1 MKDNHRNLALWGIEH
16 SSLLIYLII
25 VMLIAGAAAFFQLG
39 QRDLPVFAI
48 KTMVVSAKWPGA
60 SAEEMSQFVTDPIET
75 KLLEVP
81 WLKDVTSFSKP
92 GETWLLVNTED
103 FMPDGKNRMKDRFYD
118 VRKKLGD
125 IAHQLPPGV
134 QGPFFNDE
142 FGDIYSMVY
151 SFNSDAYSFAELK
164 NYTEKARNALI
175 RIDAVEKAILYG
187 VQEEKIFVE
196 IDDKRIAVLG
206 IDPLRIAHLLRS
218 HNDVQNNGQ
227 IEGQQAYYRLQ
238 LNDRFRSIQDIARMP
253 IGTREQRV
261 IYLEDIARVYHGYED
276 PPRFRMRVNGK
287 PSIGLAITMQNGSQ
301 LLSMSDQVHEVMTD
315 FVNNL
320 PVGIDVA
327 LIADQPESVRDSINR
342 FLLKLLIAVLIVLV
356 VCYFSLG
363 LRTGLIVALAIPMVL
378 GTVFVL
384 MYVWGID
391 LTRVSL
397 GALVISLGL
406 LVDDAMIVVELM
418 HVKLEQGWDRLK
430 AATFAYTSAA
440 MPMLSGTLIAAAG
453 FLPVFIVN
461 ASPKD
466 ILGDL
471 FVVISSALI
480 SSWVIAVLFTP
491 FLSYKLLKHGGNGKS
506 ENSSSSLSDSS
517 LSNSNLSNSSLSNS
531 NQSHSDAVYHSP
543 NYERF
548 RAIVVWCMT
557 HYRWIIGASL
567 LCFILTIIGLQKV
580 KMQFFPDNDR
590 SEVLIDMWFPEGT
603 AYPHMEEK
611 ITQIEAQI
619 ASYEDAKDY
628 VAYVGGDTLR
638 AQNDMYVE
646 QPNANFAKVII
657 IAQDLAARE
666 RLKTQLKN
674 YFATHLPSLRTRV
687 YSLTY
692 GLPFSY
698 PVQYLITGDDPEK
711 LGQISEQMKALLKT
725 HPATREVHDNRREQ
739 RMSVDITLDLP
750 RLAALG
756 GDPARL
762 AQSLSSMLDGLPVT
776 HYRDGNDL
784 IAVVIRNHSENRQN
798 LDTLE
803 SLQLPIGNGRTAPLS
818 ELANIDYRFEDSV
831 LWRYNGYRAITV
843 QALLEGDI
851 QNFELH
857 NQISTDLNALIDTL
871 PNGYHIKA
879 VGEVEIS
886 QMVDKQLA
894 KTLPF
899 MVVVILTLLM
909 LQLNSMKKMALVLMT
924 VPLGLIGVVSILLL
938 MDLPFGL
945 VARLGVLALVGIIIR
960 NTIILIDQIDQDLAS
975 GLSPWDAVLE
985 STVRRARPIVLTA
998 LAAILAMIPLMSDYF
1013 WGPMAVTMMNG
1024 LWVATLLTLLVF
1036 PALYV
1041 AWYKIKPPA

>member
-1 MKDNHRNLALWGIEH
+1 MKDNPRNLALWGIEH

-25 VMLIAGAAAFFQLG
+25 VMLIAGSVAFFQLG

-60 SAEEMSQFVTDPIET
+60 SAEEMSQFVTDPIEA

-92 GETWLLVNTED
+92 GETWLIVNTED
-103 FMPDGKNRMKDRFYD
+103 FMPDGKRRMKDRFYD
-118 VRKKLGD
+118 VRKKLSD
-125 IAHQLPPGV
+125 IAHRLPPDV

-151 SFNSDAYSFAELK
+151 SFNSDSYSFAELK
-164 NYTEKARNALI
+164 DYAEKARNAVV
-175 RIDAVEKAILYG
+175 RIEPVEKAILYG

-196 IDDKRIAVLG
+196 IDDKRIAAMG
-206 IDPLRIAHLLRS
+206 IDPLRVVSLLRS
-218 HNDVQNNGQ
+218 HNEVQNNGQ
-227 IEGQQAYYRLQ
+227 VEGRQAYYRLH
-238 LNDRFRSIQDIARMP
+238 LNDRFRSLQDIAQMP
-253 IGTREQRV
+253 IGTQSQRV
-261 IYLEDIARVYHGYED
+261 IYLEDIARVYRGYED
-276 PPRFRMRVNGK
+276 PPRFRVRANGK
-287 PSIGLAITMQNGSQ
+287 PSISLAITMRDGSQ
-301 LLSMSDQVHEVMTD
+301 LLDMSDQVSGVMTG
-315 FVNNL
+315 FINNL

-327 LIADQPESVRDSINR
+327 LIANQPESVRNSINR

-397 GALVISLGL
+397 GALVIALGL

-440 MPMLSGTLIAAAG
+440 IPMLSGTLIAAAG

-461 ASPKD
+461 ASPRE

-471 FVVISSALI
+471 FVVVSSALI
-480 SSWVIAVLFTP
+480 SSWVVAVLFTP
-491 FLSYKLLKHGGNGKS
+491 FLSYKLLKHGANDNT
-506 ENSSSSLSDSS
+506 EISSASPSSKRPHSSDIY
-517 LSNSNLSNSSLSNS
+517 
-531 NQSHSDAVYHSP
+531 QSTNYQKFRKIVY
-543 NYERF
+543 
-548 RAIVVWCMT
+548 WCMQ
-557 HYRWIIGASL
+557 HNRWVIGGML
-567 LCFILTIIGLQKV
+567 LCFTLTIIGLQNV

-590 SEVLIDMWFPEGT
+590 SEVLIDIWFPEGA
-603 AYPHMEEK
+603 AYQHMEK
-611 ITQIEAQI
+611 QVIQIEKQI
-619 ASYEDAKDY
+619 ASYGDAKDY
-628 VAYVGGDTLR
+628 VVYVGGDTLR

-657 IAQDLAARE
+657 IAKDLEARE
-666 RLKTQLKN
+666 RLKSDLKS
-674 YFATHLPSLRTRV
+674 YFSTHLPSLRTRV

-698 PVQYLITGDDPEK
+698 PVQYLITGDKREK
-711 LGQISEQMKALLKT
+711 LGEISEQMKALLAT
-725 HPATREVHDNRREQ
+725 HPATREIHDNRREQ
-739 RMSVDITLDLP
+739 RMGIDITLDLP

-756 GDPARL
+756 GDPSRL

-776 HYRDGNDL
+776 HYRDGNDR
-784 IAVVIRNHSENRQN
+784 IAVVIRNHSVNRQN
-798 LDTLE
+798 LDRLG
-803 SLQLPIGNGRTAPLS
+803 SLQIPIGNGKTAPLS
-818 ELANIDYRFEDSV
+818 ELASIDHRFDDSV
-831 LWRYNGYRAITV
+831 LWRHNGYRAITV

-851 QNFELH
+851 QNFEVH
-857 NQISTDLNALIDTL
+857 KDISAELDALRASL
-871 PNGYHIKA
+871 PNGYTIEA
-879 VGEVEIS
+879 VGEVEVS

-899 MVVVILTLLM
+899 LVVVILTLLM
-909 LQLNSMKKMALVLMT
+909 LQLNSMKKMALVLIT
-924 VPLGLIGVVSILLL
+924 VPLGLIGVVSVLLV

-975 GLSPWDAVLE
+975 GLSPWEAVLE
-985 STVRRARPIVLTA
+985 STVRRARPIILTA
-998 LAAILAMIPLMSDYF
+998 LASILAMIPLMTDYF

-1024 LWVATLLTLLVF
+1024 LLVATLLTLLVF
-1036 PALYV
+1036 PAMYV

>member
-1 MKDNHRNLALWGIEH
+1 MKDNSRNLALWGIEH

-25 VMLIAGAAAFFQLG
+25 VMLIAGTAAFFQLG

-92 GETWLLVNTED
+92 GETWLIVNTED
-103 FMPDGKNRMKDRFYD
+103 FMPDGKTRMKDRFYD
-118 VRKKLGD
+118 VRKKLSD
-125 IAHQLPPGV
+125 IAHQLPSGV

-151 SFNSDAYSFAELK
+151 SFNSDTYSFAELK
-164 NYTEKARNALI
+164 NYAEKARNALV
-175 RIDAVEKAILYG
+175 RIEPVEKAILYG

-196 IDDKRIAVLG
+196 IDDKRIAALG
-206 IDPLRIAHLLRS
+206 IDPLRVASLLRS
-218 HNDVQNNGQ
+218 HNEVQNNGQ
-227 IEGQQAYYRLQ
+227 IEGQQAYYRLH
-238 LNDRFRSIQDIARMP
+238 LNDRFRSIQDIAHMP

-276 PPRFRMRVNGK
+276 PPRFRVRANGK
-287 PSIGLAITMQNGSQ
+287 PSISLAITMRNGSQ
-301 LLSMSDQVHEVMTD
+301 LLDMSDQVSEVMTG
-315 FVNNL
+315 FINNL
-320 PVGIDVA
+320 PVGINVA

-384 MYVWGID
+384 MYIWGVD

-397 GALVISLGL
+397 GALVIALGL

-461 ASPKD
+461 ASPRD

-491 FLSYKLLKHGGNGKS
+491 FLSYKLLKHGAKNKTES
-506 ENSSSSLSDSS
+506 ASPSLH
-517 LSNSNLSNSSLSNS
+517 S
-531 NQSHSDAVYHSP
+531 NQSSQDAVYQSP
-543 NYERF
+543 NYQKF
-548 RAIVVWCMT
+548 RTIVAWCMT
-557 HYRWIIGASL
+557 HYRWVIGASL
-567 LCFILTIIGLQKV
+567 LCFVLTIIGLQKV

-590 SEVLIDMWFPEGT
+590 SEVLIDIWFPEGA
-603 AYPHMEEK
+603 AYRHMEEK

-619 ASYEDAKDY
+619 ASYEGAKDY

-646 QPNANFAKVII
+646 QPNANFAKIII
-657 IAQDLAARE
+657 IAEDLAARE
-666 RLKTQLKN
+666 RLKTHLKH
-674 YFATHLPSLRTRV
+674 YFATHLPSLRSRV

-739 RMSVDITLDLP
+739 RMGVNITLDLP

-762 AQSLSSMLDGLPVT
+762 AQSLSSMLDGVPVT

-798 LDTLE
+798 LDMLE
-803 SLQLPIGNGRTAPLS
+803 SLQIPIGNGKTAPLS
-818 ELANIDYRFEDSV
+818 ELASIDYRFDSSV
-831 LWRYNGYRAITV
+831 LWRHNGYRAITV

-851 QNFELH
+851 QNFEVH
-857 NQISTDLNALIDTL
+857 TQISTKLNALIDTL
-871 PNGYHIKA
+871 PNGYNIEA

-886 QMVDKQLA
+886 QMVDRQLA

-899 MVVVILTLLM
+899 VVVVILTLLM

-924 VPLGLIGVVSILLL
+924 VPLGLIGVVSILLV

-975 GLSPWDAVLE
+975 GASPWEAVLE
-985 STVRRARPIVLTA
+985 STVRRARPIILTA
-998 LAAILAMIPLMSDYF
+998 LAAILAMIPLMTDYF

-1036 PALYV
+1036 PAMYV